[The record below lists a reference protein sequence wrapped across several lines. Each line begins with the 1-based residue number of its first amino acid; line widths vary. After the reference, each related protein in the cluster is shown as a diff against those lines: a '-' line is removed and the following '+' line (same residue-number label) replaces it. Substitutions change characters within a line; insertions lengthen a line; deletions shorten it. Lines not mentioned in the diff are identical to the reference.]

1 MYSKLI
7 TLINRILWTFY
18 LKKGKKKNIYEKRD
32 HEGIKISN
40 YPLNIGH

>member
-1 MYSKLI
+1 MNFLP
-7 TLINRILWTFY
+7 
-18 LKKGKKKNIYEKRD
+18 KKREKKKNIYEKRD